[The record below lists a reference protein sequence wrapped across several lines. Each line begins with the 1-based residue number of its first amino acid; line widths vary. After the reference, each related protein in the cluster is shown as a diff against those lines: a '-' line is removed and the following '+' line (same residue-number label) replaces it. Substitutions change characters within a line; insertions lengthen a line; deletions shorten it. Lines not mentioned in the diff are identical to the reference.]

1 MFTKGGENVANEQNL
16 RPEAHKLTA
25 EEVSRGGKNS
35 GKKRREQKKVKELL
49 NTLLSA
55 RADSN
60 PILKELAEKYG
71 IERDESVKAVFTAIC
86 LINSAANGDLV
97 ELEKLAKLIEEY
109 EPKAALD
116 LNVTP
121 FEDL

>member
-1 MFTKGGENVANEQNL
+1 MANEQNL
-16 RPEAHKLTA
+16 RPDAHKLTA
-25 EEVSRGGKNS
+25 EELARGGRNS

-49 NTLLSA
+49 NTLLSS

-71 IERDESVKAVFTAIC
+71 IEKEASVKAVFTAIC
-86 LINSAANGDLV
+86 LINSAANGDLA

-109 EPKAALD
+109 EPKTAID